1 MKLVDVLAP
10 EACVLEMTART
21 KKEALGELAAALERA
36 VPGLS
41 AKLLQDLLLDRER
54 LGSTAMGDGIAIPH
68 ARVGEI
74 DRLVMSFGRSRA
86 GIEFESLDGQPT
98 HLFFLL
104 VAPKKEGS
112 EHLLTLARLSRV
124 LSADGFLQKLR
135 AIDAIEDL
143 TRALEEQ
150 ELKL

>member
-1 MKLVDVLAP
+1 MKLVDVLVP
-10 EACVLEMTART
+10 DACVIDMTART
-21 KKEALGELAAALERA
+21 KKEALGELASGLERA

-41 AKLLQDLLLDRER
+41 AKQLQDLLLDRER

-68 ARVGEI
+68 ARVGEL
-74 DRLVMSFGRSRA
+74 DRLVMSFGRSPA
-86 GIEFESLDGQPT
+86 GLEFESLDGQPT

-124 LSADGFLQKLR
+124 LSADGFLDRLR
-135 AIDAIEDL
+135 AITEVEDL

-150 ELKL
+150 ESKL